1 MQKYI
6 AAAALLILITTVTT
20 RVLLLKRQ
28 GIQAMKFGEL
38 DKKDFFIPPF
48 AFFYFYLV
56 FANAFNWPSVI
67 KQQIFYS
74 EIVAWVGVFF
84 CVAAIALIFYSLISF
99 RKSFRVGIDVNVKQE
114 LITTGAFAFSR
125 NPMYV
130 AFALVLWGQFLI
142 FPNWI
147 LLVYIIAATWLF
159 NRQVLLEEDFLK
171 QHYGAAYADYCKR
184 VRRYI

>member
-6 AAAALLILITTVTT
+6 AAATLLSLVTIVIT
-20 RVLLLKRQ
+20 RVLLLKKQ
-28 GIQAMKFGEL
+28 GIPAMQFGAL
-38 DKKDFFIPPF
+38 DKKDFLIPPF

-56 FANAFNWPSVI
+56 FANAFNLPTLAKS
-67 KQQIFYS
+67 QIFYT
-74 EIVAWVGVFF
+74 ETIAWVGVFF
-84 CVAAIALIFYSLISF
+84 CAAAIGLIIYSLVSF
-99 RKSFRVGIDVNVKQE
+99 RKSFRVGIDINVAQP
-114 LITTGAFAFSR
+114 LITTGAFAISR

-130 AFALVLWGQFLI
+130 AFAMVLLGQFLI

-147 LLVYIIAATWLF
+147 LLVYLAAAFWLF

-171 QHYGAAYADYCKR
+171 KHYGAEYTEYCKR

>member
-6 AAAALLILITTVTT
+6 AAATLVLLVSMVIT
-20 RVLLLKRQ
+20 RVLMLKKQ
-28 GIQAMKFGEL
+28 GIQAMKFGAI

-56 FANAFNWPSVI
+56 FANAFNLPSVP

-74 EIVAWVGVFF
+74 EIIAWVGVFF
-84 CVAAIALIFYSLISF
+84 CVAAIGLILYSLFSF
-99 RKSFRVGIDVNVKQE
+99 RKSFRVGIDVNVSQE
-114 LITTGAFAFSR
+114 LITTGAFSFSR

-130 AFALVLWGQFLI
+130 AFASVLLGQFLI
-142 FPNWI
+142 FPSWI
-147 LLVYIIAATWLF
+147 LLVYVAAATWLF

-171 QHYGAAYADYCKR
+171 KRYGKQYADYCKR